1 MQPVIMRRA
10 MAVLAAAG
18 LSVTAL
24 HAGGGSTT
32 PKEPLFVPRVVD
44 VKIESVSLER
54 VDVSMQMAVR
64 ASRNLTIRTLRFSD
78 GFIDTIP
85 VWVTP
90 LEGRWP
96 LRRGEEFVIPSRIA
110 ITAYARDALGA
121 GSLATLLARTE
132 VDARAVVEMSFET
145 PWLARMMRTAT
156 DVAVTEVAFKA
167 PVPSTPLLAPLAR
180 LGAGMLEFLQ
190 RQAAPSLAAGPNGA
204 AASRDLL
211 DRFGRSVATI
221 ETAYEI
227 EGGPAPGRRTAK
239 TLGVWWTPS
248 TFCTTREALEPW
260 RYDAADASRLQVEGA
275 RLRDSATTVQLRSAS
290 GPAITIDP
298 RDVTRRLP
306 SRQDR
311 RVYSLAT
318 GEPRRM
324 RLGLRTAPSAL
335 LCMKVGDDAGTAL
348 PMATAAAPA
357 ANPAAAF
364 SGEPSR
370 TLVWTDTAAA
380 GALLTLKT
388 PVHRRSFGSP
398 LVTGDGVVGM
408 VASADSAWNA
418 QTIAAAAARPLRIAT
433 TPLRRAAAAY

>member
-1 MQPVIMRRA
+1 
-10 MAVLAAAG
+10 MAVLAAAC

-24 HAGGGSTT
+24 HAAGGSTT

-44 VKIESVSLER
+44 VKIENVSLER

-96 LRRGEEFVIPSRIA
+96 LRRGEEFVIPSRIS

-132 VDARAVVEMSFET
+132 VDARAVVEMSFDT
-145 PWLARMMRTAT
+145 PWLARLMRTAT

-167 PVPSTPLLAPLAR
+167 PVPSTPLLAPLAK

-204 AASRDLL
+204 AASRELL

-221 ETAYEI
+221 ETTYEI
-227 EGGPAPGRRTAK
+227 EGGPAPGRRAAK

-260 RYDAADASRLQVEGA
+260 RYDAADASQLQVEGA
-275 RLRDSATTVQLRSAS
+275 RLRDSATTLQLRSAS
-290 GPAITIDP
+290 GSSITIDP
-298 RDVTRRLP
+298 RDVRRQLP

-335 LCMKVGDDAGTAL
+335 LCLKVGDEAGTAL
-348 PMATAAAPA
+348 PVATAA

-364 SGEPSR
+364 SGEASR

-380 GALLTLKT
+380 GTLLTLKT

-398 LVTGDGVVGM
+398 LITGDGVVGM
-408 VASADSAWNA
+408 VASADSAWNTQA
-418 QTIAAAAARPLRIAT
+418 IAAAAARPLR
-433 TPLRRAAAAY
+433 LY

>member
-1 MQPVIMRRA
+1 
-10 MAVLAAAG
+10 MAVLAGAC

-24 HAGGGSTT
+24 HAAGGSTT

-96 LRRGEEFVIPSRIA
+96 LRRGEEFVIPSRISV
-110 ITAYARDALGA
+110 TAYARDALGA

-132 VDARAVVEMSFET
+132 VDARAVVELSFDT
-145 PWLARMMRTAT
+145 PWLARLMRTAT

-167 PVPSTPLLAPLAR
+167 PVPSTPLLAPLAK
-180 LGAGMLEFLQ
+180 LGAGVLEFLQ

-211 DRFGRSVATI
+211 DRFGHSVATI

-239 TLGVWWTPS
+239 TLGVWWTAS

-260 RYDAADASRLQVEGA
+260 RYDAADASQLQVEGA
-275 RLRDSATTVQLRSAS
+275 RLRDSATTLQLRSAS
-290 GPAITIDP
+290 GASVTIDP
-298 RDVTRRLP
+298 RDLRRQLP

-335 LCMKVGDDAGTAL
+335 ICLKVSDEAGTAL
-348 PMATAAAPA
+348 PIATAAAPA

-380 GALLTLKT
+380 GTLLSLKT

-408 VASADSAWNA
+408 VASAESAWNA
-418 QTIAAAAARPLRIAT
+418 QAIAAAAARPLRIAT
-433 TPLRRAAAAY
+433 TPLRHPAATY

>member
-1 MQPVIMRRA
+1 
-10 MAVLAAAG
+10 MAGLAGAC

-24 HAGGGSTT
+24 QAAGGSTT
-32 PKEPLFVPRVVD
+32 PKEPLFVPRVMD

-90 LEGRWP
+90 LEGSWP
-96 LRRGEEFVIPSRIA
+96 LRRGEEFVIPSRIS

-121 GSLATLLARTE
+121 GSLAALLARTE
-132 VDARAVVEMSFET
+132 VDARAVVEMSFDT

-167 PVPSTPLLAPLAR
+167 PVPSTPLLAPLAK
-180 LGAGMLEFLQ
+180 LGAGIFEFLQ

-211 DRFGRSVATI
+211 DRFGRSVASI

-227 EGGPAPGRRTAK
+227 KGGPAPGRRTAK

-275 RLRDSATTVQLRSAS
+275 RLRDSATTLHLRSAS
-290 GPAITIDP
+290 GSSITIDP
-298 RDVTRRLP
+298 HDLRRQLP

-335 LCMKVGDDAGTAL
+335 LCLKVGDEAGTAL
-348 PMATAAAPA
+348 PIAAAAAPA
-357 ANPAAAF
+357 ASPAAAF
-364 SGEPSR
+364 SGELSR
-370 TLVWTDTAAA
+370 TLVWTHTTAA
-380 GALLTLKT
+380 GTLLTLKT

-418 QTIAAAAARPLRIAT
+418 QAIAAAAARPLRIAT
-433 TPLRRAAAAY
+433 TPLRRAAPAD